1 MKDYSSELVNY
12 VIEQQADYT
21 NGMITLAE
29 MLQNVTEYTK
39 EIKEEYKLEL
49 EDVMSSYKSEVSR
62 MEG

>member
-1 MKDYSSELVNY
+1 
-12 VIEQQADYT
+12 
-21 NGMITLAE
+21 MITLAD